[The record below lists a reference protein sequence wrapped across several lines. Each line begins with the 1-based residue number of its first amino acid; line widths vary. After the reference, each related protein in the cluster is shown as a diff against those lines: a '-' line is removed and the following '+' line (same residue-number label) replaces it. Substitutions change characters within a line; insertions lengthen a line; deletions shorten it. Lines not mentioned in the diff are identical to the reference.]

1 MDINA
6 LIKTAEENPPAPS
19 IAELTIPPELATYED
34 EENPDVRAGWEIDT
48 IQAADWSLL
57 RKAEC
62 EQEVAE
68 AEAMRRAAIAEINRR
83 ADVLKAKAQ
92 RGADFFD
99 FKLLSWM
106 EKHRASIVH
115 GKKKS
120 RALLNGTVGWR
131 AHPER
136 LVVVDEKALE
146 AWLRDQPVESGLARW
161 KVEPEM
167 KAIQALFAATG
178 EVPPGCETKDA
189 EDVPYTKAEPP
200 TTALAKGA

>member
-1 MDINA
+1 MDINT
-6 LIKTAEENPPAPS
+6 LIKTAEENPPAPAL
-19 IAELTIPPELATYED
+19 AELTIPPELADYED
-34 EENPDVRAGWEIDT
+34 DAHPEVRAAWEIET
-48 IQAADWSLL
+48 IQGADFALL

-92 RGADFFD
+92 RGVDFFE
-99 FKLLSWM
+99 FKLLQWM

-120 RALLNGTVGWR
+120 RTLINGTVGWR
-131 AHPER
+131 AHPLR
-136 LVVVDEKALE
+136 LVVADERALE
-146 AWLRDQPVESGLARW
+146 GWLRTRPIDSGLARW

-167 KAIQALFAATG
+167 KAIQALFSATG
-178 EVPPGCETKDA
+178 EIPPGCETKDA
-189 EDVPYTKAEPP
+189 EDAPYTKAEPP